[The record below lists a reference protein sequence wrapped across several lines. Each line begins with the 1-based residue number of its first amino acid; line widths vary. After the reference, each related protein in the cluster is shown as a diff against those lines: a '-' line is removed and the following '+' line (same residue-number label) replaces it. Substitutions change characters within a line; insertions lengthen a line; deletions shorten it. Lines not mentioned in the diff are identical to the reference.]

1 MRSEAARRAGSAPSQ
16 PAFNSQ
22 NDAPASASTRGKTK
36 TSNSPHRSRLSE
48 NVQEPFYIFL
58 TTSYFGVPEIVF
70 SFSDLKTLLVC
81 LAAPAQP
88 ARAYGPHI
96 RRSGPPKRKIDLYR
110 TGDQLPRHPRPNFME
125 FRVGMNCIE
134 PPDQRT
140 RRPSVN
146 WFPLRTNDLQF
157 KRKPMLARKQ

>member
-1 MRSEAARRAGSAPSQ
+1 MRSEAVRRAGSAPSQ

-70 SFSDLKTLLVC
+70 SFSDLKILLVR
-81 LAAPAQP
+81 LRSQLGPAGLTSAGQAPQNAKS
-88 ARAYGPHI
+88 I
-96 RRSGPPKRKIDLYR
+96 
-110 TGDQLPRHPRPNFME
+110 
-125 FRVGMNCIE
+125 CIE
-134 PPDQRT
+134 PA
-140 RRPSVN
+140 
-146 WFPLRTNDLQF
+146 TNSPVIPGQTLWN
-157 KRKPMLARKQ
+157 LESE